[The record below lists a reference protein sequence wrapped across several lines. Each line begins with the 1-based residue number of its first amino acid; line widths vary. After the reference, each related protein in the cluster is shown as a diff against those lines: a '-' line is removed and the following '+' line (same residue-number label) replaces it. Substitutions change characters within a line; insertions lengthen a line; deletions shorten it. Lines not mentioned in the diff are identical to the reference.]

1 MKKLIAFI
9 FFISLFTSPSTA
21 EKISFHAKKM
31 SGTAGNK
38 NNSTVLQGNAQ
49 VKTESMEIF
58 AEYIELYGKDF
69 RYIKAR
75 GNVKGINTESEMDF
89 TCENLKYDR
98 KTKIASLEGN
108 VHLVDIKND
117 VKADAQII
125 EYNQNTEIAVMQIGI
140 NLVQKDNVCTGAHA
154 IYKKNEQL
162 LELNGNP
169 QIMQKDD
176 TFRAQTIFLNMDTQE
191 ITLSGR
197 VKGSVKTEEQKPVE
211 KTESEDK
218 NTEQK
223 TAETRKDEKPD
234 SQEKKQ

>member
-9 FFISLFTSPSTA
+9 FLISLFTSLSTA
-21 EKISFHAKKM
+21 EKISFHAKRM

-89 TCENLKYDR
+89 TCENMKYDR

-140 NLVQKDNVCTGAHA
+140 NLTQKDNVCTGEHA

-169 QIMQKDD
+169 QIKQKDD

-197 VKGSVKTEEQKPVE
+197 VKGTVKTEEQKPVE

-223 TAETRKDEKPD
+223 TSETKKDEKPD

>member
-9 FFISLFTSPSTA
+9 FFISLFTSLSTA

-211 KTESEDK
+211 KTESADK

-223 TAETRKDEKPD
+223 TAETKKDEKPD

>member
-9 FFISLFTSPSTA
+9 FLVSLFTSLSTA

-108 VHLVDIKND
+108 VHLIDIKND

-125 EYNQNTEIAVMQIGI
+125 EYNQNTEIAIMQIGI
-140 NLVQKDNVCTGAHA
+140 NLTQKDNVCTGAHA

-211 KTESEDK
+211 KKESEDNK
-218 NTEQK
+218 TEQK
-223 TAETRKDEKPD
+223 TTESKKDEKPD

>member
-9 FFISLFTSPSTA
+9 FLVSLFTSLSTA

-108 VHLVDIKND
+108 VHLIDIKND

-125 EYNQNTEIAVMQIGI
+125 EYNQNTEIAIMQIGI
-140 NLVQKDNVCTGAHA
+140 NLTQKDNVCTGAHA

-211 KTESEDK
+211 KKESEDNK
-218 NTEQK
+218 AEQK
-223 TAETRKDEKPD
+223 TTESKKDEKPD

>member
-9 FFISLFTSPSTA
+9 FLISLFTSLSTA
-21 EKISFHAKKM
+21 EKISFHAKRM

-69 RYIKAR
+69 RYIKAH

-89 TCENLKYDR
+89 TCENMKYDR

-140 NLVQKDNVCTGAHA
+140 NLTQKDNVCTGEHA

-169 QIMQKDD
+169 QINQKDD

-197 VKGSVKTEEQKPVE
+197 VKGTVKTEEQKPVE
-211 KTESEDK
+211 KTDSEDK

-223 TAETRKDEKPD
+223 TSETRKDEKPD

>member
-1 MKKLIAFI
+1 MKKLISFI
-9 FFISLFTSPSTA
+9 FLISLFTSLSTA

-89 TCENLKYDR
+89 TCENMKYDR

-140 NLVQKDNVCTGAHA
+140 NLTQKDNVCTGEHA

-169 QIMQKDD
+169 QINQKDD
-176 TFRAQTIFLNMDTQE
+176 TFKAQTIFLNMDTQE

-197 VKGSVKTEEQKPVE
+197 VKGTVKTEGQKPVE

-223 TAETRKDEKPD
+223 TSETKKDEKPD

>member
-1 MKKLIAFI
+1 MKKLISFI
-9 FFISLFTSPSTA
+9 FLISLFTSLSTA

-89 TCENLKYDR
+89 TCENMKYDR

-140 NLVQKDNVCTGAHA
+140 NLTQKDNVCTGEHA

-169 QIMQKDD
+169 QINQKDD
-176 TFRAQTIFLNMDTQE
+176 TFKAQTIFLNMDTQE

-197 VKGSVKTEEQKPVE
+197 VKGTVKTEGQKPVE

-223 TAETRKDEKPD
+223 TAETKKDEKPD

>member
-9 FFISLFTSPSTA
+9 FLVSLFTSLSTA

-108 VHLVDIKND
+108 VHLIDIKND

-125 EYNQNTEIAVMQIGI
+125 EYNQNTEIAIMQIGI
-140 NLVQKDNVCTGAHA
+140 NLTQKDNVCTGAHA

-197 VKGSVKTEEQKPVE
+197 VKGSVKTEEQKPDE
-211 KTESEDK
+211 KKES
-218 NTEQK
+218 EQK
-223 TAETRKDEKPD
+223 TTEEKKNEKPD

>member
-1 MKKLIAFI
+1 MKKLISFI
-9 FFISLFTSPSTA
+9 FLISLFTSLSTA

-89 TCENLKYDR
+89 TCENMKYDR

-140 NLVQKDNVCTGAHA
+140 NLTQKDSVWTGEHA
-154 IYKKNEQL
+154 IYRKNEQL

-169 QIMQKDD
+169 QINQKDD

-197 VKGSVKTEEQKPVE
+197 VKGTVKTEEQKPVE

-223 TAETRKDEKPD
+223 TSETRKDEKPD

>member
-1 MKKLIAFI
+1 MKKLIALL
-9 FFISLFTSPSTA
+9 FFMAILTSLSTA
-21 EKISFHAKKM
+21 EKISFHAQKM

-38 NNSTVLQGNAQ
+38 NNSTILQGNAQ

-75 GNVKGINTESEMDF
+75 GKVKGINTESEMDF

-108 VHLVDIKND
+108 VHLIDLKND

-125 EYNQNTEIAVMQIGI
+125 EYNQNTEIAIMQIGI
-140 NLVQKDNVCTGAHA
+140 NLTQKDNVCTGAHA

-197 VKGSVKTEEQKPVE
+197 VKGSVKTEEQKPDE
-211 KTESEDK
+211 KKES
-218 NTEQK
+218 EQK
-223 TAETRKDEKPD
+223 TTEEKKNEKPD

>member
-1 MKKLIAFI
+1 
-9 FFISLFTSPSTA
+9 
-21 EKISFHAKKM
+21 M

-89 TCENLKYDR
+89 TCENMKYDR

-140 NLVQKDNVCTGAHA
+140 NLTQKDNVCTGEHA

-169 QIMQKDD
+169 QINQKED

-197 VKGSVKTEEQKPVE
+197 VKGTVKTEGQKPVE

-223 TAETRKDEKPD
+223 TAETKKDEKPD

>member
-9 FFISLFTSPSTA
+9 FLISLFTSLSTA

-89 TCENLKYDR
+89 TCENMKYDR

-140 NLVQKDNVCTGAHA
+140 NLTQKDNVCTGEHA

-169 QIMQKDD
+169 QINQKDD

-197 VKGSVKTEEQKPVE
+197 VKGTVKTEEQKPVE
-211 KTESEDK
+211 KTESEEK

-223 TAETRKDEKPD
+223 TSETRKDEKSD

>member
-1 MKKLIAFI
+1 MKKLISFI
-9 FFISLFTSPSTA
+9 FLILLFTSLSTA

-89 TCENLKYDR
+89 TCENMKYDR

-140 NLVQKDNVCTGAHA
+140 NLTQKDNVCTGEHA

-169 QIMQKDD
+169 QIKQKDD
-176 TFRAQTIFLNMDTQE
+176 TFKAQTIFLNMDTQE

-197 VKGSVKTEEQKPVE
+197 VKGTVKTEEQKPVE

-223 TAETRKDEKPD
+223 TAETKKDEKPD

>member
-1 MKKLIAFI
+1 MKKLISFI
-9 FFISLFTSPSTA
+9 FLISLFTSLSTA

-89 TCENLKYDR
+89 TCENMKYDR

-140 NLVQKDNVCTGAHA
+140 NLTQKDNVCTAEHA

-169 QIMQKDD
+169 QINQKDD

-197 VKGSVKTEEQKPVE
+197 VKGTVKTEGQKPVE

-223 TAETRKDEKPD
+223 TAETKKDEKPD

>member
-9 FFISLFTSPSTA
+9 FLISLFTSLSTA

-89 TCENLKYDR
+89 TCENMKYDR

-140 NLVQKDNVCTGAHA
+140 NLTQKDNVCTGEHA

-169 QIMQKDD
+169 QINQKDD

-197 VKGSVKTEEQKPVE
+197 VKGTVKTEEQKPVE

-223 TAETRKDEKPD
+223 TAETKKDEKPD

>member
-9 FFISLFTSPSTA
+9 FLVSLLTSLSTA

-108 VHLVDIKND
+108 VHLIDIKND

-125 EYNQNTEIAVMQIGI
+125 EYNQNTEIAIMQIGI
-140 NLVQKDNVCTGAHA
+140 NLTQKDNVCTGAHA

-176 TFRAQTIFLNMDTQE
+176 TFRAQTIFLNMNTQE

-211 KTESEDK
+211 KKESEDNK
-218 NTEQK
+218 AEQK
-223 TAETRKDEKPD
+223 TTESKKDEKPD

>member
-1 MKKLIAFI
+1 MKKLISFI
-9 FFISLFTSPSTA
+9 FLISLFTSLSTA
-21 EKISFHAKKM
+21 EKISFHAKRM

-89 TCENLKYDR
+89 TCENMKYDR

-140 NLVQKDNVCTGAHA
+140 NLTQKDNVCTGEHA

-169 QIMQKDD
+169 QINQKDD

-197 VKGSVKTEEQKPVE
+197 VKGTVKTEEQKPVE

-218 NTEQK
+218 TTEQK
-223 TAETRKDEKPD
+223 TAETKKDEKPD

>member
-9 FFISLFTSPSTA
+9 FLISLFTSLSTA
-21 EKISFHAKKM
+21 EKISFHAKRM

-89 TCENLKYDR
+89 TCENMKYDR

-140 NLVQKDNVCTGAHA
+140 NLTQKDNVCTGEHA

-169 QIMQKDD
+169 QIKQKDD
-176 TFRAQTIFLNMDTQE
+176 TFKAQTIFLNMDTQE

-197 VKGSVKTEEQKPVE
+197 VKGTVKTEEQKPVE

-223 TAETRKDEKPD
+223 TAETKKDEKPD

>member
-9 FFISLFTSPSTA
+9 FLILLFTSLSTA

-89 TCENLKYDR
+89 TCENMKYDR

-140 NLVQKDNVCTGAHA
+140 NLTQKDNVCTGEHA

-169 QIMQKDD
+169 QINQKDD

-197 VKGSVKTEEQKPVE
+197 VKGTVKTEGQKPVE

-223 TAETRKDEKPD
+223 TAETKKDEKPD

>member
-1 MKKLIAFI
+1 
-9 FFISLFTSPSTA
+9 
-21 EKISFHAKKM
+21 
-31 SGTAGNK
+31 
-38 NNSTVLQGNAQ
+38 
-49 VKTESMEIF
+49 
-58 AEYIELYGKDF
+58 
-69 RYIKAR
+69 
-75 GNVKGINTESEMDF
+75 MDF
-89 TCENLKYDR
+89 TCENMKYDR

-140 NLVQKDNVCTGAHA
+140 NLTQKDNVCTGEHA

-169 QIMQKDD
+169 QINQKDD

-197 VKGSVKTEEQKPVE
+197 VKGTVKTEEQKPVE

-223 TAETRKDEKPD
+223 TSETRKDEKPD

>member
-1 MKKLIAFI
+1 MKKLISFI
-9 FFISLFTSPSTA
+9 FLISLFTSLSTA

-89 TCENLKYDR
+89 TCENMKYDR

-125 EYNQNTEIAVMQIGI
+125 EYNQNTEIAVMQLGI
-140 NLVQKDNVCTGAHA
+140 NLTQKDNVCTGEHA

-169 QIMQKDD
+169 QINQKDD

-197 VKGSVKTEEQKPVE
+197 VKGTVKTEGQKPVE

-223 TAETRKDEKPD
+223 TAETKKDEKPD